1 VNGRGLYPLDFF
13 YLHILFF
20 IKASFMNFQMFLS
33 RDPEDM
39 KIVKD
44 EFEKL
49 ATRFEKLLPELD
61 KQKEELLKVQ
71 ERLVAESAP
80 GYFFT
85 TDWEIDL
92 GVFFDTGKTPAH
104 FDELEF
110 YGLLIFY
117 FNTLQTLINQ
127 QLLRVEERLVAAA
140 DAQFFHLKDLAEQGN
155 AEAKKAYEE
164 LKKLR
169 PGGDKP

>member
-1 VNGRGLYPLDFF
+1 
-13 YLHILFF
+13 
-20 IKASFMNFQMFLS
+20 MNFQMFLS

-39 KIVKD
+39 KIANV
-44 EFEKL
+44 EFDKL
-49 ATRFEKLLPELD
+49 ATRFEKLLPELAE
-61 KQKEELLKVQ
+61 QREELLKVQ
-71 ERLVAESAP
+71 ERLVKEGDP

-92 GVFFDTGKTPAH
+92 GVYFDTGKTPAH

-117 FNTLQTLINQ
+117 FHILKTITDQRRLKI
-127 QLLRVEERLVAAA
+127 EERLVARA
-140 DAQFFHLKDLAEQGN
+140 DAYFFHVKDLAEQGN
-155 AEAKKAYEE
+155 DEAKKVYEE

>member
-1 VNGRGLYPLDFF
+1 
-13 YLHILFF
+13 
-20 IKASFMNFQMFLS
+20 M
-33 RDPEDM
+33 
-39 KIVKD
+39 
-44 EFEKL
+44 
-49 ATRFEKLLPELD
+49 
-61 KQKEELLKVQ
+61 Q
-71 ERLVAESAP
+71 ERLVEEADP

-117 FNTLQTLINQ
+117 FHTLKTIMTQR
-127 QLLRVEERLVAAA
+127 LLKVEERLVAAA
-140 DAQFFHLKDLAEQGN
+140 DVQFFHLKDLAEQGN
-155 AEAKKAYEE
+155 AEARKAYEE